1 MTSPLRPL
9 RVAIVDDDE
18 SFRESLREVLLA
30 NEVDAVAFESAE
42 AFWAGAAEAVQC
54 VLVDASLGG
63 TSGVDFVRQ
72 LRQRGR
78 PVPVVF
84 LTGYA
89 GEEVRRRLL
98 AAGGAE
104 CLFKPFEEEEL
115 LAALERVLP
124 RSAAP

>member
-1 MTSPLRPL
+1 MTSL

-18 SFRESLREVLLA
+18 SFRDSLRAVLLV

-42 AFWAGAAEAVQC
+42 AFWAEGAEEAVHC

-115 LAALERVLP
+115 LAALKRVVP
-124 RSAAP
+124 R